1 MSRKREQWLLER
13 KKGIGGSDIAA
24 IVGLSKW
31 QTPMDVWLDKTSKET
46 NDETNLA
53 MELGNYLEPL
63 VIEKYK
69 QATGNSVISNFNA
82 IRDEK
87 HEFARCNLD
96 GFVLTQE
103 GDKGVLEVKTAG
115 NSREWGDPGTSDIP
129 KHYYCQCQWNMR
141 IAGVDWCDVPVLFF
155 DYGRRIEVYSVDA
168 DAEFQQWLIEEAER
182 FWQGV
187 INNVMP
193 AATTSRECEKAYPH
207 HNVGSEAE
215 ADNDLCDAIEALRE
229 IKKQQKKLKETQDM
243 LEAGIKLAMQ
253 NSEKLVDGSNV
264 LATWKSSKTSR
275 FDQSRFKK
283 DHPELAKQFTTTTT
297 SRRFLLK

>member
-1 MSRKREQWLLER
+1 MSRKRQQWLLDR

-69 QATGNSVISNFNA
+69 QATGNSVLENLNA

-87 HEFARCNLD
+87 YEFARCNLD
-96 GFVLTQE
+96 GFVVTKE
-103 GDKGVLEVKTAG
+103 GDKGILEVKTAG
-115 NSREWGDPGTSDIP
+115 SSKEWGEPGTSDIP
-129 KHYYCQCQWNMR
+129 KNYYCQCQWNMR

-168 DAEFQQWLIEEAER
+168 DPDFQQWLMEEAER

-187 INNVMP
+187 VNDVMP
-193 AATTSRECEKAYPH
+193 AATTSSECERAYPEH
-207 HNVGSEAE
+207 QKGSECK
-215 ADNDLCDAIEALRE
+215 ADNDLCDAIETLRE
-229 IKKQQKKLKETQDM
+229 LKRQQKHLKNTQEM
-243 LEAGIKLAMQ
+243 LEAGVKLAMQ
-253 NSEKLVDGSNV
+253 SNEKLTDGDAV
-264 LATWKSSKTSR
+264 LATWRTAKTKR
-275 FDQSRFKK
+275 FDQTRFKK
-283 DHPELAKQFTTTTT
+283 EHPELAKEFTTTTT
-297 SRRFLLK
+297 SRRFLVK